1 MNQPRTALGAP
12 APSRRSAA
20 APTSRRGV
28 RAVAGA
34 GAVVLALVVGACSPA
49 EPGAAAVLGDERITT
64 AQVSEAVRGIQQG
77 NPDIAQSQGLEQTV
91 LFYLVVAP
99 YLLPRAEQ
107 AGAGV
112 SDAEAAAQLPKATDP
127 DPQALRVLRTF
138 LSLQKLQQA
147 RQTPVLRQVQQQIR
161 SAGVRIN
168 PRFGR
173 LDTTALEIVARQPN
187 WLVRAPAS
195 ASPTAPA
202 TP

>member
-1 MNQPRTALGAP
+1 VDHPT
-12 APSRRSAA
+12 RRVRVAA
-20 APTSRRGV
+20 AAGV
-28 RAVAGA
+28 AA
-34 GAVVLALVVGACSPA
+34 LALVACSPQ
-49 EPGAAAVLGDERITT
+49 EPGAAALLGDQRITT
-64 AQVSEAVRGIQQG
+64 AQVDEAVRGIRRG
-77 NPDIAQSQGLEQTV
+77 NPDIAQGEGLERTV

-112 SDAEAAAQLPKATDP
+112 SETEAAAQLPRATDP

-147 RQTPVLRQVQQQIR
+147 GQSAVLQQVQQQIR
-161 SAGVRIN
+161 AARVRIS

-173 LDTTALEIVARQPN
+173 LDTTQLEIVDRQPN
-187 WLVRAPAS
+187 WLVRTPS
-195 ASPTAPA
+195 TPPTGQPTAPS